1 MTAAFSMG
9 LPFTSRKTVT
19 SMRAVDGGDLYLRP
33 RLEVSCWAPAASDE
47 RTRPSAATK
56 TLRRKRERRSMGTI
70 VTGLTV
76 PATAGEPMR
85 TSSADQESI
94 VIISERATLIFALA
108 ALDKVG
114 VAPLSLAIG
123 RREC

>member
-33 RLEVSCWAPAASDE
+33 RLEVSCPAASDE